1 MAVYPVTLPA
11 ATVSAGAWTGVQ
23 GQGAGAGTLTVAATT
38 DTFSVTRKSK
48 NITKGSNTA
57 ELWFTVSGDT
67 PSGLVLLQMRQNDDP
82 KWYAFVPST
91 IGTSSNPSAR
101 SITTWAEK
109 FLEAENA
116 GNVIVRTPEAAN
128 TDDSYSLRDI
138 TEYKTTVAT
147 VSITGDSDW
156 VDENTLRLDTNSVF
170 MFKPAA
176 DWSATFSTD
185 DDSLT
190 VLPGETFTTSGRS
203 GDDNLVEMTALQY
216 VAQDGTFEVW
226 RGDFKTASAT
236 DPIAYYGAY
245 SQGQREVIEEF
256 SNSAGSAQ
264 LLKMPDNAI
273 TKTDGEY
280 LVFRS
285 RGENNE
291 MGRIGFVDTATPNE
305 DGSFPFVPFTGFEQA
320 KAFYDEYVDGLKAT
334 VGYEEEEARI
344 AAEEAAEAARK
355 GTPIGSEKRG
365 SRTYSIK
372 YIGDGKY
379 SISLDNQGG
388 LVIAVYP
395 APNDADALLMATSK
409 ITAWDANAYPK
420 KDTNWGIIVAAV
432 LGLGLVTGLII
443 WVRMRNE

>member
-57 ELWFTVSGDT
+57 ELWFTVTGDT
-67 PSGLVLLQMRQNDDP
+67 PSGLVLLQMRPADDP

-101 SITTWAEK
+101 SITNWAED

-116 GNVIVRTPEAAN
+116 GNIIIKTPEATN
-128 TDDSYSLRDI
+128 TDDSYSLRDV

-170 MFKPAA
+170 TFTPST
-176 DWSATFSTD
+176 DWSASFTSD

-190 VLPGETFTTSGRS
+190 VLPGETYTTMGRS

-236 DPIAYYGAY
+236 DPIAYYGAFN
-245 SQGQREVIEEF
+245 QGQREVIEEF

-264 LLKMPDNAI
+264 LVKMPDNAI
-273 TKTDGEY
+273 TKTEGEY

-291 MGRIGFVDTATPNE
+291 LGRIGFVDSGNPNE
-305 DGSFPFVPFTGFEQA
+305 DGSFPFVPFTGLEQA
-320 KAFYDEYVDGLKAT
+320 KAFYDEYVEGLKST
-334 VGYEEEEARI
+334 VSFEEEQARL
-344 AAEEAAEAARK
+344 AAEEASEAARK
-355 GTPIGSEKRG
+355 GLSIGTEKRG
-365 SRTYSIK
+365 KRIYSIK
-372 YIGDGKY
+372 YMGDGKY
-379 SISLDNQGG
+379 AVTADFIGG
-388 LVIAVYP
+388 LVIAIYP
-395 APNDADALLMATSK
+395 APNDTDALLMATPK
-409 ITAWDANAYPK
+409 ITAWDDENYPSK
-420 KDTNWGIIVAAV
+420 MNWPVLIAAV